1 MNKETKK
8 ELFDIIEKQI
18 IDLESN
24 IELLEDKVKPVAP
37 DVSLG
42 RLTRQEARQEQELN
56 KKLLGDTTIRLNK
69 LKYAKDRAFSE
80 NFGYCDICDEEINI
94 ERLKIMPESTIC
106 IECLNER

>member
-1 MNKETKK
+1 MNKEIKK

-18 IDLESN
+18 IDLELN
-24 IELLEDKVKPVAP
+24 IKLLKDKIKPISP

-56 KKLLGDTTIRLNK
+56 KKLLENANLRLKK
-69 LKYAKDRAFSE
+69 LQYSKGRVFSKT
-80 NFGYCDICDEEINI
+80 FGYCDICDEEINI
-94 ERLKIMPESTIC
+94 ERLKIMPECTIC